1 MNYGDPTL
9 RDHLAAGYALGT
21 LRGAARRRFE
31 RLMAGD
37 AALRALV
44 ASWEARLNPLAETA
58 EPAPPP
64 AAVWRRIEAGLGPAP
79 ARVPSP
85 PEAAPRRSTHRRSPH
100 RRSWAERLFGRPSTP
115 VPSMATAGMWY
126 CVGLWRALGL
136 GATAVAVALALYLGV
151 GQPTVAPAPTHIAV
165 LAAADGAA
173 VLVARLD
180 SRSGR
185 LAITSV
191 ALPAV
196 APGQALE
203 LWLLPPDGAAPRSL
217 GLIDGASADRDL
229 GDEDVGSLTAGALAV
244 SLEPAGGSPTGQ
256 PTGPVLY
263 SGPVL
268 PAT

>member
-64 AAVWRRIEAGLGPAP
+64 AVVWRRIEAGLGPAP
-79 ARVPSP
+79 AGAPSRP
-85 PEAAPRRSTHRRSPH
+85 GAPRRSAH

-136 GATAVAVALALYLGV
+136 GATALAVALALYLGV
-151 GQPTVAPAPTHIAV
+151 GQPAVAPAPTHIAV

>member
-9 RDHLAAGYALGT
+9 RDHLAAEYALGT

-58 EPAPPP
+58 VPAAPP

-79 ARVPSP
+79 AR
-85 PEAAPRRSTHRRSPH
+85 AAPSRPGPAPLGPASR

-151 GQPTVAPAPTHIAV
+151 GQPAVAPAPTHIAV